1 MITVFP
7 IITQNNHKNKKDV
20 STSKKIKFKI
30 NSLKTI
36 KFEMNK
42 KYTIRGETCQ
52 T

>member
-1 MITVFP
+1 MITIFS

-30 NSLKTI
+30 NSLKTK

-42 KYTIRGETCQ
+42 KYSFREEI
-52 T
+52 

>member
-7 IITQNNHKNKKDV
+7 IITQNNHKSKKDV

-42 KYTIRGETCQ
+42 KYTIRRQICQ